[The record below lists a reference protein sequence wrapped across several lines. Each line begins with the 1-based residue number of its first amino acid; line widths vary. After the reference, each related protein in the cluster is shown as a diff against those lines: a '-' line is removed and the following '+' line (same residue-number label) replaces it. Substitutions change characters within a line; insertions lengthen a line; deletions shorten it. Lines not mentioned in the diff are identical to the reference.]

1 MKTSG
6 KTTLIIIALA
16 LLACLLVLVLRS
28 RPDKQAE
35 PVAASVLETSRG
47 PAFVVHVIMP
57 RMGLPL
63 GGILPDW
70 VTRKF
75 DGTPS
80 EVRFDN
86 ANSGA
91 EIVSIGSDRIELKA
105 EGWDLVVATDGEG
118 RILPESRLA
127 LQMALGGR
135 HVKLRCRPA
144 VPARGKLDTR
154 MRANSDEITGS
165 FLVEFARC
173 ENAESGK
180 AIEWPPAP
188 MTVRGIFRGSPKQPS
203 HKSCLSCL
211 NIVMCANARIPFS
224 HGCISSSTL
233 IPDQPNNL
241 EFFMIPFIQNPENG
255 QWYLSATCGI
265 CRFKLLVFHDM
276 NNGKGTVDGRYVVT
290 CPQCEKSQSLPVEH
304 YQHRAGEIKLE
315 FAA

>member
-28 RPDKQAE
+28 RPDEQAE
-35 PVAASVLETSRG
+35 PVAASVLETFRG

-80 EVRFDN
+80 EMRFDN
-86 ANSGA
+86 ASSGA
-91 EIVSIGSDRIELKA
+91 EIVSIGSDRVELKA
-105 EGWDLVVATDGEG
+105 EGWDLVIATDGEG

-144 VPARGKLDTR
+144 VPARGQLDTSKQ
-154 MRANSDEITGS
+154 ADSHDLSGS

-188 MTVRGIFRGSPKQPS
+188 MTVRGIFRGSPKQPPPEPINP
-203 HKSCLSCL
+203 LS
-211 NIVMCANARIPFS
+211 
-224 HGCISSSTL
+224 
-233 IPDQPNNL
+233 PNSRNL
-241 EFFMIPFIQNPENG
+241 
-255 QWYLSATCGI
+255 
-265 CRFKLLVFHDM
+265 
-276 NNGKGTVDGRYVVT
+276 
-290 CPQCEKSQSLPVEH
+290 KSQSPSAHVLFPH
-304 YQHRAGEIKLE
+304 A
-315 FAA
+315 